1 MSGSIP
7 AIQCILDHPSVHL
20 GFLREVMHDV
30 VLCVYSINPTMCSS
44 KIFKYHPSVSIGNH
58 LPPEFPWILLDG
70 AGQMSREG
78 RSSTNLNIKEAVIKA
93 DSSDWFFNL
102 RSVAWVFALLCIP
115 GQLMPPDPRLL
126 LLVLLL
132 LRPTPPAAA
141 IPNNLHIPHIS
152 IWMRKIRK

>member
-1 MSGSIP
+1 M
-7 AIQCILDHPSVHL
+7 AL
-20 GFLREVMHDV
+20 
-30 VLCVYSINPTMCSS
+30 
-44 KIFKYHPSVSIGNH
+44 
-58 LPPEFPWILLDG
+58 

-102 RSVAWVFALLCIP
+102 RSVARVFALLCIP

-132 LRPTPPAAA
+132 LLRAAPAAA
-141 IPNNLHIPHIS
+141 IPQQPSHSTHFNLNEKNQEVTS
-152 IWMRKIRK
+152 